1 MCSVHWV
8 HVYFEV
14 IIIHESLDSV
24 NKDNI
29 SSNVHMYTVLKST
42 NLNVLKK
49 TQKTLTVLN
58 F

>member
-1 MCSVHWV
+1 MHLFIWFNSFLLFIAVNNNKTMCSVHWV

-29 SSNVHMYTVLKST
+29 SSNVHM
-42 NLNVLKK
+42 
-49 TQKTLTVLN
+49 
-58 F
+58 